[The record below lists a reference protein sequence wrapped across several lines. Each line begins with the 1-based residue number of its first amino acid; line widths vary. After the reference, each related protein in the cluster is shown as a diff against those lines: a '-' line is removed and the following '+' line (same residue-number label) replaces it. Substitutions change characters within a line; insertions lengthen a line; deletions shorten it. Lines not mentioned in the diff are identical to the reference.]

1 MSLLR
6 KSTNNSLNGIGLVPK
21 PKNLNR
27 PPGIQNQIPKP
38 KIQSQNNT
46 KSQNTKQFVLGWS
59 STGDESFIM
68 EISCK

>member
-6 KSTNNSLNGIGLVPK
+6 KLTNNSLNGIGLVPK

-27 PPGIQNQIPKP
+27 PRGIQNQIQRL

-46 KSQNTKQFVLGWS
+46 KSQNTKQFVLG
-59 STGDESFIM
+59 
-68 EISCK
+68 

>member
-6 KSTNNSLNGIGLVPK
+6 KSTNNSLNGIGLAPK

-27 PPGIQNQIPKP
+27 PRGIQNQIQRL

-46 KSQNTKQFVLGWS
+46 KS
-59 STGDESFIM
+59 
-68 EISCK
+68 